1 MKKMHVK
8 ILRNNEKPLQDVV
21 RELMT
26 AIATGSFK
34 PGQRLVE
41 LQLCELFG
49 VKRAKIR
56 EALRKLEH
64 DGFVKITRNI
74 GAVVAKF
81 SRRDIEQIYDLLG
94 VLDGMAVRVATP
106 FITPEQLKNLEKILN
121 KMESTDNPALFSDY
135 NNEFHSLLNSYS
147 ENKRLMK
154 VAENLRLSINAF
166 GFRSFFAPG
175 QIVASMNDHRK
186 LIEAIKENKPE
197 KTERIMRQHLINA
210 KKRLIGW
217 MYKSL

>member
-1 MKKMHVK
+1 MHAGTQK
-8 ILRNNEKPLQDVV
+8 NNEKAPQDIV

-26 AIATGSFK
+26 AIATGTTFK
-34 PGQRLVE
+34 PDQRLVE
-41 LQLCELFG
+41 LQLCDLFG
-49 VKRAKIR
+49 VKRSKIR

-106 FITPEQLKNLEKILN
+106 FIAPEQLKSLDNILHE
-121 KMESTDNPALFSDY
+121 MESTDDPSLFSNY
-135 NNEFHSLLNSYS
+135 NNEFHALLNSFS
-147 ENKRLMK
+147 ENNRLMK
-154 VAENLRLSINAF
+154 ITENLRLNVSAM

-175 QIVASMNDHRK
+175 QISASINDHRK
-186 LIEAIKENKPE
+186 IIEAIRENKPE
-197 KTERIMRQHLINA
+197 KAERIMRQHLIDA

>member
-1 MKKMHVK
+1 MPVK
-8 ILRNNEKPLQDVV
+8 TQKNNEKAPQDVV
-21 RELMT
+21 RKLMT
-26 AIATGSFK
+26 AIATGTFK

-41 LQLCELFG
+41 LQLCDLFS
-49 VKRAKIR
+49 VKRSKIR

-64 DGFVKITRNI
+64 DGFVKITRNV

-106 FITPEQLKNLEKILN
+106 FITPEQLKSLENILN
-121 KMESTDNPALFSDY
+121 KMESIDNPALFSDY
-135 NNEFHSLLNSYS
+135 NNEFHALLNSYS

-154 VAENLRLSINAF
+154 VAENLRLSVNAM

-175 QIVASMNDHRK
+175 QIAASMNDHRK
-186 LIEAIKENKPE
+186 LIEAIRENKPE
-197 KTERIMRQHLINA
+197 KAERIMRQHLIDA

-217 MYKSL
+217 IYKSL